1 MTAGALALALI
12 AGVLSVLSPC
22 VLPILPV
29 VLGAAASE
37 HRWGPAVLAIGLS
50 ISFVAIGLFAATVG
64 YSIGLDAEI
73 FRRGAA
79 ALMVITGT
87 VLLVPRFQEQLA
99 LAGAPLANWS
109 DRHFAGTRRNGLAGQ
124 LSIGLLLGAV
134 WSPCVGPT
142 LGAASILAAQGRD
155 LGAVAA
161 TMLAFGLG
169 AALPLAALG
178 VLSRDALVR
187 WRARLIAGGAR
198 ARAAFAIVLVAIG
211 LLVLT
216 GLDKRI
222 ETFAVDNSPQW
233 LTDVTTRF

>member
-1 MTAGALALALI
+1 MTAGALALAFV
-12 AGVLSVLSPC
+12 AGLLSILSPC

-37 HRWGPAVLAIGLS
+37 HRWGPAVLAIGVAV
-50 ISFVAIGLFAATVG
+50 SFVAIGLFAATVG
-64 YSIGLDAEI
+64 YSIGLDADV
-73 FRRGAA
+73 FRRAAA
-79 ALMVITGT
+79 ALMVVAGT
-87 VLLVPRFQEQLA
+87 VLLVPRFQARLA
-99 LAGAPLANWS
+99 LAGAPLAGWG
-109 DRHFAGTRRNGLAGQ
+109 DRHAIGAGRNGLAGQ
-124 LSIGLLLGAV
+124 LSLGFILGAV

-178 VLSRDALVR
+178 VISRETLAR
-187 WRARLIAGGAR
+187 WRAHLATGSAR
-198 ARAAFAIVLVAIG
+198 ARMAFAVVLMAIG
-211 LLVLT
+211 LLVLS

-222 ETFAVDNSPQW
+222 ETFAVDHSPQW
-233 LTDVTTRF
+233 LTDLTTRF